1 MSKELIFILGGARS
15 GKSSFAERLARQ
27 RGRVLFAATAE
38 ALDADMKRRITAHQE
53 QRPREWGTLEEP
65 MELASAL
72 PPALEGY
79 DTCLLDCL
87 TLWVSNLLLSM
98 ECSPNA
104 DREILAA
111 LDRVIEVYERSSAS
125 WIVVSNEVGLGVA
138 PATPLGRV
146 YRDILGRVNQAVAA
160 RADRVYPMVAGIAME
175 IKSPGTTIK
184 NADMDGE

>member
-1 MSKELIFILGGARS
+1 M
-15 GKSSFAERLARQ
+15 
-27 RGRVLFAATAE
+27 
-38 ALDADMKRRITAHQE
+38 
-53 QRPREWGTLEEP
+53 
-65 MELASAL
+65 
-72 PPALEGY
+72 
-79 DTCLLDCL
+79 
-87 TLWVSNLLLSM
+87 SM

-160 RADRVYPMVAGIAME
+160 RADRVYLMVAGIAVE
-175 IKSPGTTIK
+175 IKSPGAVIK
-184 NADMDGE
+184 NAGMDSE